1 MLDPNLSQRS
11 RLSLKTANALNP
23 WASRGRRK
31 GPEVAEDP
39 TKIELPWSRFVAL
52 GDSFTEGVGDP
63 DADSPGGLRGW
74 ADRFAEVLAEHGGD
88 EFAYANLAVRGKLIQ
103 QITDE
108 QLGAALDL
116 RPDLISVC
124 AGGNDVIRPGTDP
137 DEVAAKLDHIVR
149 RLAETGATILLF
161 TGVDTAFQPVFRTI
175 RGKVAIFNENV
186 RKVAKRYDCVVV
198 DQWSIEELQ
207 DSRYWSGDRLHL
219 NALGHHTIARAALD
233 ALNVPHDL
241 QPLDPPPLPVRP
253 WRQARKE
260 DVVWAREHLVPWV
273 IRRIRHVSSGDNIE
287 AKRPQPGAVRA
298 AKHVSAD
305 TEDERVG

>member
-1 MLDPNLSQRS
+1 M
-11 RLSLKTANALNP
+11 
-23 WASRGRRK
+23 
-31 GPEVAEDP
+31 AEDR
-39 TKIELPWSRFVAL
+39 IELPWARFVAV

-74 ADRFAEVLAEHGGD
+74 ADRFAEVLSDYDE

-103 QITDE
+103 QIADE
-108 QLGAALDL
+108 QVDAALDL

-137 DEVAAKLDHIVR
+137 DEVAARLDRVVG
-149 RLAETGATILLF
+149 RLSESGATILVF
-161 TGVDTAFQPVFRTI
+161 TGVDTVFQPVFRTI

-186 RKVAKRYDCVVV
+186 RKIALKHDCVVV
-198 DQWSIEELQ
+198 DQWALEELQ
-207 DSRYWSGDRLHL
+207 DSRYWAGDRLHL

-241 QPLDPPPLPVRP
+241 KPLDPPPLPRHN

-260 DVVWAREHLVPWV
+260 DVVWARAHLVPWV
-273 IRRIRHVSSGDNIE
+273 IRRIKHLSSGDDIV
-287 AKRPQPGAVRA
+287 AKRPQPESARRGHHGAENGR
-298 AKHVSAD
+298 
-305 TEDERVG
+305 

>member
-1 MLDPNLSQRS
+1 M
-11 RLSLKTANALNP
+11 
-23 WASRGRRK
+23 
-31 GPEVAEDP
+31 AEDR
-39 TKIELPWSRFVAL
+39 TGIELPWSRFVAI

-74 ADRFAEVLAEHGGD
+74 ADRFAEVLAEYSD
-88 EFAYANLAVRGKLIQ
+88 DFSYANLAVRGKLIQ

-108 QLGAALDL
+108 QLTAAEDL

-137 DEVAAKLDHIVR
+137 DEVAARLERIVA
-149 RLAETGATILLF
+149 RLSETGATILLF
-161 TGVDTAFQPVFRTI
+161 TGVDTAFQPVFRSI

-186 RKVAKRYDCVVV
+186 RKVAQKYDCVVV
-198 DQWSIEELQ
+198 DQWAITELQ
-207 DSRYWSGDRLHL
+207 DSRFWAGDRLHL

-241 QPLDPPPLPVRP
+241 PPMDPPPLPERS
-253 WRQARKE
+253 WRAARKE

-273 IRRIRHVSSGDNIE
+273 IRRIKHVSSGDGITP
-287 AKRPQPGAVRA
+287 KRPQPEALRPPRHG
-298 AKHVSAD
+298 D
-305 TEDERVG
+305 